1 MSGRSQNIS
10 FNSFDEFDPES
21 VRKLTDFTMSSWVR
35 KLGEAEVFETDM
47 QHLILNYLTINGL
60 VGPAEEFIR
69 EARIDPQMP
78 LHCIDCRAK
87 IREAILAG
95 RTEDAIRQISCID
108 PMLLNADA
116 EVTFL
121 LHKQQLLRL
130 IEAGDPELAIDFA
143 QQNLAP
149 CVKECPHLLPQL
161 EEAMTLLAFND
172 LNCPEAQRL
181 IGGMEQ
187 REKTA
192 KRIDE
197 AILDLYRIEQGK
209 HYRPNHLWFI
219 VRFDQT
225 RKYQAGPDKALDR
238 ATSERASRGSGG
250 SGTGGNRSGAVQG
263 ALDMDVISSQ
273 PQEEPQ
279 EAGHRRQ
286 SQLALSTPD
295 PGTVAYSSQDRE
307 HSREFGRRQKGSLAE
322 VFPLRVTQPGHFSS
336 HKLCSCLPSFSV
348 SSFFEMESAVTQV
361 GWDEASYLWEIRDF
375 MDLREMAKED
385 PSCSASRLESPV
397 FKCFSLWLF
406 PNGQEQH
413 ESVGLIDLAI
423 MFKGK
428 RGSVRAK
435 WTACFLDAKGEL
447 IPRTRLADPLK
458 KYCPGGD
465 GRRFSYAP
473 SLDTLQSWLHN
484 GTLRIYCQAFIALD
498 CKSAHVPIPRGCHM
512 YYAAVIAQV
521 PPQRLKA
528 DIIHYA
534 LQADSHDVLRKMLNG
549 PFREADAPDIH
560 LTDICPFAAHQM
572 LLFIH
577 TDACELLEKLKPTC
591 TLEEKR
597 QRQEAL
603 MALLSAADKYDI
615 QDECEQQLANLVDE
629 ESVLEVLLF
638 AQSRNFNRLLEA
650 GQKLL
655 QGMPALR
662 LWKTWQNRSP
672 RLFNQ
677 TTVPHA
683 CENTGGCITWDTNDR
698 TEALSVYAAPEVS

>member
-1 MSGRSQNIS
+1 
-10 FNSFDEFDPES
+10 
-21 VRKLTDFTMSSWVR
+21 
-35 KLGEAEVFETDM
+35 
-47 QHLILNYLTINGL
+47 
-60 VGPAEEFIR
+60 
-69 EARIDPQMP
+69 
-78 LHCIDCRAK
+78 
-87 IREAILAG
+87 
-95 RTEDAIRQISCID
+95 
-108 PMLLNADA
+108 
-116 EVTFL
+116 
-121 LHKQQLLRL
+121 
-130 IEAGDPELAIDFA
+130 
-143 QQNLAP
+143 
-149 CVKECPHLLPQL
+149 
-161 EEAMTLLAFND
+161 
-172 LNCPEAQRL
+172 
-181 IGGMEQ
+181 
-187 REKTA
+187 
-192 KRIDE
+192 
-197 AILDLYRIEQGK
+197 
-209 HYRPNHLWFI
+209 
-219 VRFDQT
+219 
-225 RKYQAGPDKALDR
+225 
-238 ATSERASRGSGG
+238 
-250 SGTGGNRSGAVQG
+250 
-263 ALDMDVISSQ
+263 
-273 PQEEPQ
+273 
-279 EAGHRRQ
+279 
-286 SQLALSTPD
+286 
-295 PGTVAYSSQDRE
+295 
-307 HSREFGRRQKGSLAE
+307 
-322 VFPLRVTQPGHFSS
+322 
-336 HKLCSCLPSFSV
+336 
-348 SSFFEMESAVTQV
+348 MESAVTQI

-498 CKSAHVPIPRGCHM
+498 CKSAHVPIPP
-512 YYAAVIAQV
+512 VIAQV

-534 LQADSHDVLRKMLNG
+534 LQADSHDVRVWCCNSVTSCCRFLLAARSPVLRKMLNG

-615 QDECEQQLANLVDE
+615 QGLKDECEQQLANLVDE

-650 GQKLL
+650 
-655 QGMPALR
+655 AITR
-662 LWKTWQNRSP
+662 DARSAP
-672 RLFNQ
+672 
-677 TTVPHA
+677 V
-683 CENTGGCITWDTNDR
+683 ENLA
-698 TEALSVYAAPEVS
+698 E